1 MITDT
6 ALSFVSNALGS
17 GAMVLIIAYHI
28 IAVSTKRHVDSMS
41 SAAVQANK
49 PAAVVRS

>member
-17 GAMVLIIAYHI
+17 GAMVLIIAYH
-28 IAVSTKRHVDSMS
+28 VC
-41 SAAVQANK
+41 
-49 PAAVVRS
+49 VRARF